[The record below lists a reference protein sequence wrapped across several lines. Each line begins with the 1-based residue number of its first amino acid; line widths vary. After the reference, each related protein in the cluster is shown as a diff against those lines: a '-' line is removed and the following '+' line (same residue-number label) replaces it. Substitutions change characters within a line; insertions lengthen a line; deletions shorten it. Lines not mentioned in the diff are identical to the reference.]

1 MTYYQSQEEHDYFE
15 CGEETVIGE
24 RSISME
30 ERDKQIRAEER
41 AKVLSEVEKIITE
54 VEAVNESNGRYN
66 ACQELRAKLNQLKGK
81 NDTR

>member
-41 AKVLSEVEKIITE
+41 AKVLSEVEGLHLCHTCGCDNLL
-54 VEAVNESNGRYN
+54 EAE
-66 ACQELRAKLNQLKGK
+66 LNQLKGK